1 MITGARRP
9 IIHVGPGHWSR
20 CCLTVEAQVL
30 LTHREVGLIAT
41 SDKDCSCQL
50 FLSRMKPYMDARSSS
65 SSSAGSCS
73 SSSCSSISHPWSPQ
87 PGLQYSFSGKG
98 CRLWI
103 LLGNLCIRP
112 PSPILPSSPFL
123 PSSPSS
129 PILPPSPSSSPAGSF
144 GSWT

>member
-1 MITGARRP
+1 MIKGAGRP

-41 SDKDCSCQL
+41 SDKDCPCQL
-50 FLSRMKPYMDARSSS
+50 FLYRMKPYMDARSSS
-65 SSSAGSCS
+65 SSSAASCS

-103 LLGNLCIRP
+103 LLANLCIRLSLPFLP
-112 PSPILPSSPFL
+112 PSPFS
-123 PSSPSS
+123 
-129 PILPPSPSSSPAGSF
+129 PPSPSSPPPGSF